1 MAVFKSVGALPA
13 NNCSRNS
20 ATRPFWGF
28 GATPT
33 RTVNRVGPKELCDLL
48 VAYGNH
54 IILFS
59 DSSCA
64 FDD

>member
-1 MAVFKSVGALPA
+1 
-13 NNCSRNS
+13 
-20 ATRPFWGF
+20 
-28 GATPT
+28 
-33 RTVNRVGPKELCDLL
+33 VGPKELCDLL